1 MARSNSN
8 QTSTDKPS
16 VANNTPAT
24 PATPAATVSPQD
36 NAPIK
41 DAQSGDPVV
50 SGSTAD
56 KVTDEKQD
64 LNEMQKTGQAKT
76 HPQPDDPEVAPATGA
91 QSQAQKA
98 NEAIRPESALH
109 NLKSQ
114 QLTRVKFLHPWQRY
128 APGDR
133 AGFDPKTAAELVKR
147 GIAESL

>member
-8 QTSTDKPS
+8 QSNGT
-16 VANNTPAT
+16 
-24 PATPAATVSPQD
+24 TPAATASPQD
-36 NAPIK
+36 NAQIK
-41 DAQSGDPVV
+41 DTQSADPVV

-56 KVTDEKQD
+56 KVTDENQD
-64 LNEMQKTGQAKT
+64 LNEQQKAGTAQT
-76 HPQPDDPEVAPATGA
+76 QPQPDDPEVTPATGA

-109 NLKSQ
+109 NLKSK
-114 QLTRVKFLHPWQRY
+114 QLTRVKFTHPWQRY